1 MQVDALRIECTKT
14 TIPQTR
20 FCLRALFCL
29 QCTISCNILP
39 QCTDLTWLALV
50 PSSHFSLSH
59 ERTRDFRCA
68 DVLVGIRKTDVRTHA
83 GLSVRRR
90 PRRHQKDGHP
100 GARGTFG
107 APTSSSAS
115 KKRTSARARDFRC
128 ADVLVGIKKT
138 DVRARTGFSVRRRPR
153 RHQKDGR
160 PRARD
165 FRCADV
171 LVGIKKTDVRT
182 RTGLLVRRRPRRH
195 QKDGRPDA
203 HGIFGAPTSSSASE
217 RRTSARARDFRC
229 AGVLV
234 GIKKTDVRT
243 RAGLSQASEC
253 RFLQN
258 QPVLMQKRPRPSQ
271 SRNRAIFKKKVLTPR
286 TLFTG
291 FDVLKSLC

>member
-1 MQVDALRIECTKT
+1 MSARGTFGAPT
-14 TIPQTR
+14 
-20 FCLRALFCL
+20 
-29 QCTISCNILP
+29 
-39 QCTDLTWLALV
+39 
-50 PSSHFSLSH
+50 SSSAS
-59 ERTRDFRCA
+59 EKRTSGRTRDFRCA
-68 DVLVGIRKTDVRTHA
+68 DVLVGIRKTDIRARA

-90 PRRHQKDGHP
+90 PRRHQKNGRPRAH
-100 GARGTFG
+100 GTFG

-128 ADVLVGIKKT
+128 ADVLVGIRKT
-138 DVRARTGFSVRRRPR
+138 DVRARTGLS
-153 RHQKDGR
+153 
-160 PRARD
+160 
-165 FRCADV
+165 
-171 LVGIKKTDVRT
+171 
-182 RTGLLVRRRPRRH
+182 VRRRPRRH

-203 HGIFGAPTSSSASE
+203 RGTFGAPTSSSASE
-217 RRTSARARDFRC
+217 RRTSGRARDFRC
-229 AGVLV
+229 ADVLV

>member
-128 ADVLVGIKKT
+128 ADVLVGIRKT
-138 DVRARTGFSVRRRPR
+138 DVRARGT
-153 RHQKDGR
+153 
-160 PRARD
+160 
-165 FRCADV
+165 
-171 LVGIKKTDVRT
+171 
-182 RTGLLVRRRPRRH
+182 
-195 QKDGRPDA
+195 
-203 HGIFGAPTSSSASE
+203 FGAPTSSSASK
-217 RRTSARARDFRC
+217 RRTSGRARDFRR
-229 AGVLV
+229 LV
-234 GIKKTDVRT
+234 SADSYKI
-243 RAGLSQASEC
+243 SP
-253 RFLQN
+253 F
-258 QPVLMQKRPRPSQ
+258 
-271 SRNRAIFKKKVLTPR
+271 
-286 TLFTG
+286 
-291 FDVLKSLC
+291 

>member
-1 MQVDALRIECTKT
+1 
-14 TIPQTR
+14 
-20 FCLRALFCL
+20 
-29 QCTISCNILP
+29 
-39 QCTDLTWLALV
+39 
-50 PSSHFSLSH
+50 
-59 ERTRDFRCA
+59 
-68 DVLVGIRKTDVRTHA
+68 
-83 GLSVRRR
+83 VRRR
-90 PRRHQKDGHP
+90 PRRHQKNGRPD
-100 GARGTFG
+100 ARGTFG

-115 KKRTSARARDFRC
+115 ERRTSGRARDFRC

-138 DVRARTGFSVRRRPR
+138 DVRARTGLSVRRRPR
-153 RHQKDGR
+153 RHQKNGR
-160 PRARD
+160 PR
-165 FRCADV
+165 
-171 LVGIKKTDVRT
+171 
-182 RTGLLVRRRPRRH
+182 
-195 QKDGRPDA
+195 A

-217 RRTSARARDFRC
+217 RRTSARAGLSVRRRPRRHQKDGRPDAHGTFGAPTSSSASERRTSGRARDFRC
-229 AGVLV
+229 ADVLVGIRKTDVRARTGLSVRRRPRRHQKDGRPDARGTFGAPTSSSASERRTSGRARDFRCADVLV